1 MNFLNEYI
9 ERVLSVVNKKHLEKF
24 QNMKMLSVLDILAAK
39 LQPALAI
46 AKKVD
51 NNANKLHHT
60 RFKKTPYKK
69 IKPEVEGACKEK

>member
-1 MNFLNEYI
+1 
-9 ERVLSVVNKKHLEKF
+9 
-24 QNMKMLSVLDILAAK
+24 MKMLSVLDILAAK

-46 AKKVD
+46 TKKVD

-69 IKPEVEGACKEK
+69 IKPEVEGASKEK